1 MASGGVSGGIKLAP
15 LLTEMKVDIK
25 NFKSDMEQA
34 KKAGKDAAEE
44 ISKELESTSKVGD
57 SLSKVGNILTVGV
70 TTPLLAA
77 GTAVGKFA
85 IDAENS
91 MAMLQGQLGLTA
103 EETEQ
108 LQEVAQNVYENG
120 YGDSIESC
128 VADLALLRQNVR
140 ESKDWT
146 EDMTQST
153 LEQIETITALFD
165 TNADEVTRTVQ
176 VMKSSGLIEN
186 VSEGLDIITYGFQN
200 GANYSGEMLDTLREY
215 SPQFVKLG
223 LDADSAMQLMIQGAE
238 NGAFNLD
245 KIGDALKE
253 LSIRVVDGSD
263 TTVQGFE
270 AMGLSADEMAQK
282 FAAGGDTAKAA
293 FQETLDGLES
303 IEDPVERNIAGVN
316 LFGTMWE
323 DLGETVILS
332 LADVEGGL
340 EGVEGATERAGEGLN
355 NTFSARATSLA
366 REFKDSLLPL
376 GEALLDIGED
386 ILPEVK
392 EGVEDFADMMEDMDS
407 ETAKNVITFGALAA
421 VAGPVIKTISGG
433 ISVYTKLSSVMA
445 GAKKASD
452 TLSTSQSALT
462 GKMTGLLGT
471 CGPLAGGLALGATAV
486 IGLGKAIEKARK
498 DAEKAD
504 LEEHFGDIVLSAEEV
519 EDIAERLTTNE
530 WTMRIDAVIDAK
542 EKLEELETSIQES
555 IETINKAE
563 WKVGIGLEL
572 TDSERKEYQQS
583 VTDYISGVQDYINQQ
598 RYTASLA
605 VDAVFEPGSDINAQY
620 QQSLDSFYNELS
632 GEFTSLGEE
641 LAELS
646 NQAWEDN
653 FLSEDELNAIGEKR
667 AEIQK
672 KLDEISQ
679 AEYDLELDSI
689 RADTTKNGLTA
700 DSFQNL
706 QESLS
711 EKLDEREA
719 ELEDTKRELLLPY
732 QVQYNNGE
740 ISLEEFDAKKKEVD
754 QYCQQQFGDIVLD
767 AVNIETGEIRNAYA
781 DEINDSMGNFY
792 DSLQEDITE
801 AGNGAVASWDEMV
814 ATFSKSIQYSDSVLS
829 AEAQSNVRNLLK
841 NMEPEKARLEE
852 LAKSY
857 KDAGKMV
864 PESVSQGLMDIYQL
878 EAVTGNTEHIYEL
891 MASRIAES
899 PEYQQAIANAAES
912 GLGIPEELAS
922 ALESNYGLVYNA
934 STGMFEQVADGAAD
948 SSGTVQSAMTGVVDD
963 AGAAAN
969 NRIGEISP
977 EFQRALENMGKG
989 GIAGM
994 EAVVK
999 ASKLDSP
1006 GMKTPDW
1013 TSEARKG
1020 RNNMQGVLDNNP
1032 LSVTVNAAVSGID
1045 AALSA
1050 LNKAR
1055 SYNYNG
1061 LDNVPYDGYQAVLH
1075 KGERVLT
1082 AEENRAYSQD
1092 PGIDYGK
1099 MEKCMRSA
1107 VRELTLS
1114 IGSREFGRMID
1125 NRLRERGILP

>member
-1 MASGGVSGGIKLAP
+1 MASGGIKLAP

-34 KKAGKDAAEE
+34 KKVGKDAAEE

-70 TTPLLAA
+70 TAPLLAA

-165 TNADEVTRTVQ
+165 TNADKVTRTVQ

-245 KIGDALKE
+245 KVGDALKE

-263 TTVQGFE
+263 TTKQGFE

-293 FQETLDGLES
+293 FQETLEGLES

-340 EGVEGATERAGEGLN
+340 EGVEGATERAGESLN

-386 ILPEVK
+386 ILPDVK
-392 EGVEDFADMMEDMDS
+392 EGVEDFADVMEDMDS

-421 VAGPVIKTISGG
+421 ASGPVIKTISGG
-433 ISVYTKLSSVMA
+433 ISVYTKLSSVLGGASKALGIFGSSQAAAAAAA
-445 GAKKASD
+445 GTTSTAVGASG
-452 TLSTSQSALT
+452 LT
-462 GKMTGLLGT
+462 GTLTGLLGT
-471 CGPLAGGLALGATAV
+471 CAPVAGGIALVGAGVYALHEQGDVLNSTV
-486 IGLGKAIEKARK
+486 LKSRE
-498 DAEKAD
+498 EMSWLEETLAD
-504 LEEHFGDIVLSAEEV
+504 LQGVTRYTKEE
-519 EDIAERLTTNE
+519 
-530 WTMRIDAVIDAK
+530 
-542 EKLEELETSIQES
+542 LEELGF
-555 IETINKAE
+555 
-563 WKVGIGLEL
+563 VH
-572 TDSERKEYQQS
+572 KE
-583 VTDYISGVQDYINQQ
+583 
-598 RYTASLA
+598 
-605 VDAVFEPGSDINAQY
+605 F
-620 QQSLDSFYNELS
+620 
-632 GEFTSLGEE
+632 
-641 LAELS
+641 
-646 NQAWEDN
+646 
-653 FLSEDELNAIGEKR
+653 SEDL
-667 AEIQK
+667 
-672 KLDEISQ
+672 
-679 AEYDLELDSI
+679 
-689 RADTTKNGLTA
+689 
-700 DSFQNL
+700 
-706 QESLS
+706 
-711 EKLDEREA
+711 
-719 ELEDTKRELLLPY
+719 
-732 QVQYNNGE
+732 
-740 ISLEEFDAKKKEVD
+740 
-754 QYCQQQFGDIVLD
+754 
-767 AVNIETGEIRNAYA
+767 
-781 DEINDSMGNFY
+781 
-792 DSLQEDITE
+792 
-801 AGNGAVASWDEMV
+801 
-814 ATFSKSIQYSDSVLS
+814 
-829 AEAQSNVRNLLK
+829 
-841 NMEPEKARLEE
+841 
-852 LAKSY
+852 
-857 KDAGKMV
+857 
-864 PESVSQGLMDIYQL
+864 
-878 EAVTGNTEHIYEL
+878 
-891 MASRIAES
+891 
-899 PEYQQAIANAAES
+899 
-912 GLGIPEELAS
+912 
-922 ALESNYGLVYNA
+922 
-934 STGMFEQVADGAAD
+934 
-948 SSGTVQSAMTGVVDD
+948 
-963 AGAAAN
+963 
-969 NRIGEISP
+969 SP
-977 EFQRALENMGKG
+977 EFQDAVEESTKKVQDFNVFLQEIGFDDVITQEETDEFVRRVNDTCSEVIATIESRKEEAQNGLKELFVADDQIVDESEQKVLEIITRSSDNQISEVQTLQNEIIAIYQDAVNEKRELNEQEIADIQSKNERIRQIELEAVGGTQEEIAYAKNEFRARVKAMDLESASELMQEKAKLRDDEIIQIQASYDTEIDLLKSKLENC
-989 GIAGM
+989 
-994 EAVVK
+994 
-999 ASKLDSP
+999 
-1006 GMKTPDW
+1006 
-1013 TSEARKG
+1013 SEAEKSELELQIANLEKDRDDKIKIQRELYNEYLGIIEESNPKLLDAINQLNGEILTGEDEKCAKHLQKVREEYIGLEQITKSGCYTLYNTTTQTNEDVVVNYDEATGQVVGIYNEAAG
-1020 RNNMQGVLDNNP
+1020 RLAGYTHEIQSDTINMALNCEDSFELVGVSIEGLVEENGKLVNSNGEVVGSLEDIKTSADGTREGIVILNGTPCRIKVDKDGTITALNTIGNTADYVSRDRYM
-1032 LSVTVNAAVSGID
+1032 SVHVNAVMDGFNAGIE
-1045 AALSA
+1045 AI
-1050 LNKAR
+1050 NRAR

-1082 AEENRAYSQD
+1082 AEENRLYSD
-1092 PGIDYGK
+1092 RSGEGVAKNATIIIEIGGREIRREIVSMVSDDFGK
-1099 MEKCMRSA
+1099 EARRK
-1107 VRELTLS
+1107 
-1114 IGSREFGRMID
+1114 GYY
-1125 NRLRERGILP
+1125 

>member
-1 MASGGVSGGIKLAP
+1 MASGGIKLAP
-15 LLTEMKVDIK
+15 LLTELKVDIK
-25 NFKSDMEQA
+25 NFKSDMQ
-34 KKAGKDAAEE
+34 KAASVGASEADR
-44 ISKELESTSKVGD
+44 ISKELEHVSTAGEKMSKVGD
-57 SLSKVGNILTVGV
+57 YLTIGV

-103 EETEQ
+103 EETER
-108 LQEVAQNVYENG
+108 LQEVAQGVYENG

-128 VADLALLRQNVR
+128 VSDLALLRQNVR
-140 ESKDWT
+140 ESKEWT
-146 EDMTQST
+146 DEMTQST

-165 TNADEVTRTVQ
+165 TNADKVTRTVQ

-245 KIGDALKE
+245 KVGDALKE

-270 AMGLSADEMAQK
+270 AAGLSADEMAQK
-282 FAAGGDTAKAA
+282 FATGGETAKAA
-293 FQETLDGLES
+293 FQETLEGLAS

-355 NTFSARATSLA
+355 NTFSARVTSLA

-376 GEALLDIGED
+376 GEALLDIGEE
-386 ILPEVK
+386 ILPDVK
-392 EGVEDFADMMEDMDS
+392 DGIEDFADMMEDMDS

-421 VAGPVIKTISGG
+421 AAGPVIKTISGG
-433 ISVYTKLSSVMA
+433 ISVYTKLSSVMG
-445 GAKKASD
+445 GAKKAAD

-462 GKMTGLLGT
+462 GKMTSLLGT
-471 CGPLAGGLALGATAV
+471 CGPLAGGFALGATAA

-519 EDIAERLTTNE
+519 EDIAERLTTND
-530 WTMRIDAVIDAK
+530 WTMRVDAVIDAK
-542 EKLEELETSIQES
+542 EKLEELETTIQES
-555 IETINKAE
+555 IETINKTE

-572 TDSERKEYQQS
+572 TDSEKEEYQQS

-605 VDAVFEPGSDINAQY
+605 VDAVFEPGSDINTQY
-620 QQSLDSFYNELS
+620 QQSLDRFYNELS

-653 FLSEDELNAIGEKR
+653 FLSEDELNAISDKR

-672 KLDEISQ
+672 KLDEIAQ

-689 RADTTKNGLTA
+689 KADATKDGLSA
-700 DSFQNL
+700 DSFQDL

-767 AVNIETGEIRNAYA
+767 VVNIEAGEIRNAYA
-781 DEINDSMGNFY
+781 DEVNTALGGFY
-792 DSLQEDITE
+792 DELQAGIEE
-801 AGNGAVASWDEMV
+801 AGNGAVASWDEMTV
-814 ATFSKSIQYSDSVLS
+814 NFAYELQQTGGVLKG
-829 AEAQSNVRNLLK
+829 AAKQNVTDMLK
-841 NMEPEKARLEE
+841 NMEPEKTRLEKI
-852 LAKSY
+852 AQSY
-857 KDAGKMV
+857 RDAGEMI

-878 EAVTGNTEHIYEL
+878 EAVTGHTEHIYEL
-891 MASRIAES
+891 MAMQIATS

-912 GLGIPEELAS
+912 GLGIPEELAA
-922 ALESNYGLVYNA
+922 ALESNYGLTYNA
-934 STGMFEQVADGAAD
+934 TTGMFEQIAQGAAD
-948 SSGTVQSAMTGVVDD
+948 SSGEVQSAMAGVVDD

-969 NRIGEISP
+969 NQIDVISP
-977 EFQRALENMGKG
+977 AFKAALEAMGLE
-989 GIAGM
+989 GISGM
-994 EAVVK
+994 EGVVK
-999 ASKLDSP
+999 LSTLSAP

-1013 TSEARKG
+1013 TSEARIG

-1032 LSVTVNAAVSGID
+1032 LSITIKAISSGLD
-1045 AALSA
+1045 AAISA
-1050 LNKAR
+1050 INSAR

-1061 LDNVPYDGYQAVLH
+1061 IDNVPYDGYQAVLH

-1082 AEENRAYSQD
+1082 AEENKAYSASAPD
-1092 PGIDYGK
+1092 IDYTK
-1099 MEKCMRSA
+1099 MEQCMRSA

-1114 IGSREFGRMID
+1114 IGHREFGRIID
-1125 NRLRERGILP
+1125 NRLRERGLL

>member
-25 NFKSDMEQA
+25 KFKSDMEQA

-245 KIGDALKE
+245 KVGDALKE

-263 TTVQGFE
+263 TTKQGFE

-282 FAAGGDTAKAA
+282 FAAGGDIAKAA
-293 FQETLDGLES
+293 FQETLEGLES

-386 ILPEVK
+386 ILPEIK
-392 EGVEDFADMMEDMDS
+392 EGVEDFADVMEDMDS

-421 VAGPVIKTISGG
+421 AAGPVIKTISGG
-433 ISVYTKLSSVMA
+433 ISVYTKLSSVLGGASKALGIFGSSQAAAAAAA
-445 GAKKASD
+445 GTTSTAVGASG
-452 TLSTSQSALT
+452 LT
-462 GKMTGLLGT
+462 GTLTGLLGT
-471 CGPLAGGLALGATAV
+471 CAPVAGGIALVGAG
-486 IGLGKAIEKARK
+486 IYAIHEQGELMNSTVLKSREEMSWLEKVF
-498 DAEKAD
+498 AD
-504 LEEHFGDIVLSAEEV
+504 LSG
-519 EDIAERLTTNE
+519 TTKY
-530 WTMRIDAVIDAK
+530 TR
-542 EKLEELETSIQES
+542 EELEE
-555 IETINKAE
+555 
-563 WKVGIGLEL
+563 
-572 TDSERKEYQQS
+572 
-583 VTDYISGVQDYINQQ
+583 
-598 RYTASLA
+598 
-605 VDAVFEPGSDINAQY
+605 
-620 QQSLDSFYNELS
+620 
-632 GEFTSLGEE
+632 
-641 LAELS
+641 
-646 NQAWEDN
+646 
-653 FLSEDELNAIGEKR
+653 
-667 AEIQK
+667 
-672 KLDEISQ
+672 
-679 AEYDLELDSI
+679 
-689 RADTTKNGLTA
+689 
-700 DSFQNL
+700 
-706 QESLS
+706 
-711 EKLDEREA
+711 
-719 ELEDTKRELLLPY
+719 
-732 QVQYNNGE
+732 
-740 ISLEEFDAKKKEVD
+740 
-754 QYCQQQFGDIVLD
+754 
-767 AVNIETGEIRNAYA
+767 
-781 DEINDSMGNFY
+781 MGF
-792 DSLQEDITE
+792 
-801 AGNGAVASWDEMV
+801 V
-814 ATFSKSIQYSDSVLS
+814 
-829 AEAQSNVRNLLK
+829 
-841 NMEPEKARLEE
+841 
-852 LAKSY
+852 Y
-857 KDAGKMV
+857 KDFS
-864 PESVSQGLMDIYQL
+864 E
-878 EAVTGNTEHIYEL
+878 N
-891 MASRIAES
+891 
-899 PEYQQAIANAAES
+899 
-912 GLGIPEELAS
+912 
-922 ALESNYGLVYNA
+922 
-934 STGMFEQVADGAAD
+934 
-948 SSGTVQSAMTGVVDD
+948 
-963 AGAAAN
+963 
-969 NRIGEISP
+969 ISP
-977 EFQRALENMGKG
+977 EFQEAVEKSAEDVQNLSIFMQEIGFDGVITEEESAEFNSRIEQACDEAIATIQAKKEEMNRGLAELFVADDGIIDEGEQQLLDYWDQNYDTSTSRITEIKSEINAIEQKAFEEKRALNDKEIEEIENYYAEVRRIELESLAGNEEEMLYAKNEFTLRAKNMDLESASELLQEKAKIREEEILQIQASYNTQIDMQKAALADMTGEDRANAEKQIADLEADRDRKVQEQQGLYDDYLEIIRENNPKMLDEINKFNGELLTESDKASQKALADMQTRYKDLNLITESGCYYMYNTTTGHNERVIVNYDETTGTIIGMYDAANNEIG
-989 GIAGM
+989 GYTSDIAGATRDM
-994 EAVVK
+994 AYDSDLSFTLLGNSLATVVVK
-999 ASKLDSP
+999 ARDGSEQVVNASGDVVGAFEDVTEAADGTREGIVKINGVPVKIKVDKN
-1006 GMKTPDW
+1006 GTI
-1013 TSEARKG
+1013 TSLESIDDEIDYVTRD
-1020 RNNMQGVLDNNP
+1020 RTIR
-1032 LSVTVNAAVSGID
+1032 VTVNAVMSGFNAAVD
-1045 AALSA
+1045 AI
-1050 LNKAR
+1050 NRAR

-1082 AEENRAYSQD
+1082 AEENRLYSD
-1092 PGIDYGK
+1092 RSGEGVAKNATIIIEIGGREIRREIVSMVSDDFGK
-1099 MEKCMRSA
+1099 EARRK
-1107 VRELTLS
+1107 
-1114 IGSREFGRMID
+1114 GYY
-1125 NRLRERGILP
+1125 

>member
-1 MASGGVSGGIKLAP
+1 MESGGIKLAP

-34 KKAGKDAAEE
+34 KKVGKDAAEE

-245 KIGDALKE
+245 KVGDALKE

-263 TTVQGFE
+263 TTKQGFE

-293 FQETLDGLES
+293 FQETLEGLAS

-386 ILPEVK
+386 ILPEIK
-392 EGVEDFADMMEDMDS
+392 EGVEDFADVMEDMDS

-421 VAGPVIKTISGG
+421 ASGPVIKTISGG
-433 ISVYTKLSSVMA
+433 ISVYTKLSSVLGGASKALGIFGSSQAAAAAAA
-445 GAKKASD
+445 GTTSTAVGASG
-452 TLSTSQSALT
+452 LT
-462 GKMTGLLGT
+462 GTLTGLLGT
-471 CGPLAGGLALGATAV
+471 CAPVAGGIALVGAG
-486 IGLGKAIEKARK
+486 IYAIHEQGELMNSTVLKSREEMSWLEKVF
-498 DAEKAD
+498 AD
-504 LEEHFGDIVLSAEEV
+504 LSG
-519 EDIAERLTTNE
+519 TTKY
-530 WTMRIDAVIDAK
+530 TR
-542 EKLEELETSIQES
+542 EELEE
-555 IETINKAE
+555 
-563 WKVGIGLEL
+563 
-572 TDSERKEYQQS
+572 
-583 VTDYISGVQDYINQQ
+583 
-598 RYTASLA
+598 
-605 VDAVFEPGSDINAQY
+605 
-620 QQSLDSFYNELS
+620 
-632 GEFTSLGEE
+632 
-641 LAELS
+641 
-646 NQAWEDN
+646 
-653 FLSEDELNAIGEKR
+653 
-667 AEIQK
+667 
-672 KLDEISQ
+672 
-679 AEYDLELDSI
+679 
-689 RADTTKNGLTA
+689 
-700 DSFQNL
+700 
-706 QESLS
+706 
-711 EKLDEREA
+711 
-719 ELEDTKRELLLPY
+719 
-732 QVQYNNGE
+732 
-740 ISLEEFDAKKKEVD
+740 
-754 QYCQQQFGDIVLD
+754 
-767 AVNIETGEIRNAYA
+767 
-781 DEINDSMGNFY
+781 MGF
-792 DSLQEDITE
+792 
-801 AGNGAVASWDEMV
+801 V
-814 ATFSKSIQYSDSVLS
+814 
-829 AEAQSNVRNLLK
+829 
-841 NMEPEKARLEE
+841 
-852 LAKSY
+852 Y
-857 KDAGKMV
+857 KDFS
-864 PESVSQGLMDIYQL
+864 E
-878 EAVTGNTEHIYEL
+878 N
-891 MASRIAES
+891 
-899 PEYQQAIANAAES
+899 
-912 GLGIPEELAS
+912 
-922 ALESNYGLVYNA
+922 
-934 STGMFEQVADGAAD
+934 
-948 SSGTVQSAMTGVVDD
+948 
-963 AGAAAN
+963 
-969 NRIGEISP
+969 ISP
-977 EFQRALENMGKG
+977 EFQEAVEKSAEDVQNLSVFMQEIGFDGVITEEESAEFNSRIEQACDEAIATIQEKKEEMNSGLAELFVADDGIIDEGEQQLLDYWDQNYDTSTSRITEIKSEINAIEQKAFEEKRALNDKEIQEIENYYAEVRQIELESLAGNEEEMLYAKNEFTLRAKNMDLESASELLQEKAKIREEEILQIQASYNTQIDMQKAALDDMTGEARANAEKQISDLEADRDRKVQEQQGLYDDYLEIIRENNPKMLDEINRFNGELLTESDKASQKALADMQTRYKDLNLITESGCYYMYNTTTGHNERVVVNYDETTGTIIGMYDAANNEIG
-989 GIAGM
+989 GYTSDIAGATRDM
-994 EAVVK
+994 AYDSDLSFTLLGNSLATVVVK
-999 ASKLDSP
+999 ARDGSEQVVNASGDVVGAFEDVTEAADGTREGIVKINGVPVKIKVDKN
-1006 GMKTPDW
+1006 GTI
-1013 TSEARKG
+1013 TSLKSIDDEIDYVTRD
-1020 RNNMQGVLDNNP
+1020 RTIR
-1032 LSVTVNAAVSGID
+1032 VTVNAVMSGFNAAVD
-1045 AALSA
+1045 AI
-1050 LNKAR
+1050 NRAR

-1082 AEENRAYSQD
+1082 AEENRLYSD
-1092 PGIDYGK
+1092 RSGEGVAKNATIIIEIGGREIRREIVSMVSDDFGK
-1099 MEKCMRSA
+1099 EARRK
-1107 VRELTLS
+1107 
-1114 IGSREFGRMID
+1114 GYY
-1125 NRLRERGILP
+1125 